1 MLVLILSSVVAAFIG
16 YFYLLG
22 LWYLG
27 LIPLFL
33 LLFFLFQLFSET
45 QNLLSKHDFFN
56 SYGLYLVTLLA
67 FLGIAGISSF
77 LGFSENSIISILG
90 IVFWILWY
98 LSYIIPY
105 PDGKKLFGNFFALS
119 IVLWI
124 LSSIFGGFDR
134 SIWPILLTGNSIAL
148 VALFVLIFVIGKLYS
163 FETKFNNLTIIL
175 SLSWILLLVMNL
187 VDAPLLALNI
197 NLTIY
202 LGFLLLLDYIKRL
215 KTTRVK
221 EESIGIR
228 ELLDGKKILGKTKVK
243 EKTFLDFLLTLKDN
257 SPALNVSFEGIN
269 IWLLFLLIAFYFSE
283 LLSGNLPF
291 GGYYWMGIGLFI
303 WNGILLKKNQIF
315 GNLSRFSIALIINFS
330 ILLGIILAKNNST
343 ELMLP
348 RLIAWNIFCGVLI
361 FYSQLRGIKPYI
373 KKTDLI
379 SWIITTWMATLV
391 NLFLLSQAQLSGQ
404 LLFSLGFFYLGVQGF
419 IGYYAIKL
427 IIDFKESE
435 KSDPQIVGESL
446 LWTNS
451 DSSSYPKDSL
461 DQLLMDT
468 LRKEL

>member
-1 MLVLILSSVVAAFIG
+1 MILSSVVAAFIG

-269 IWLLFLLIAFYFSE
+269 I
-283 LLSGNLPF
+283 
-291 GGYYWMGIGLFI
+291 
-303 WNGILLKKNQIF
+303 
-315 GNLSRFSIALIINFS
+315 
-330 ILLGIILAKNNST
+330 
-343 ELMLP
+343 
-348 RLIAWNIFCGVLI
+348 
-361 FYSQLRGIKPYI
+361 
-373 KKTDLI
+373 
-379 SWIITTWMATLV
+379 
-391 NLFLLSQAQLSGQ
+391 
-404 LLFSLGFFYLGVQGF
+404 
-419 IGYYAIKL
+419 
-427 IIDFKESE
+427 
-435 KSDPQIVGESL
+435 
-446 LWTNS
+446 
-451 DSSSYPKDSL
+451 
-461 DQLLMDT
+461 
-468 LRKEL
+468 